1 MKFLQT
7 TERNSNKQPNK
18 RLIFEKKSKFDTAF
32 EGKAIKNLYLCR
44 QTNQINRNLAYR
56 EMKPLIVTFPLSL
69 MFFFSCGSGH
79 LDIRVTAE
87 NAYEGVNKYC
97 HDVYD
102 WSAAK
107 DNPSVMNVEMGAESD
122 SAYEVVFRS
131 YTGATVHF
139 YVDKKTGNTRIVE
152 KVPVLNI
159 ENETGTIDLLDY
171 LVKRETRKRVNSN
184 SSNR

>member
-1 MKFLQT
+1 MEEK
-7 TERNSNKQPNK
+7 
-18 RLIFEKKSKFDTAF
+18 EKK
-32 EGKAIKNLYLCR
+32 L
-44 QTNQINRNLAYR
+44 NQNLANR
-56 EMKPLIVTFPLSL
+56 EMKPLIVTYPLSL

-79 LDIRVTAE
+79 PDKRVTAE
-87 NAYEGVNKYC
+87 NAFEGVNKYC

-102 WSAAK
+102 WSAANE
-107 DNPSVMNVEMGAESD
+107 NPSIMNVEMGAESD

-171 LVKRETRKRVNSN
+171 LEKKEKLESK
-184 SSNR
+184 

>member
-1 MKFLQT
+1 
-7 TERNSNKQPNK
+7 
-18 RLIFEKKSKFDTAF
+18 
-32 EGKAIKNLYLCR
+32 
-44 QTNQINRNLAYR
+44 
-56 EMKPLIVTFPLSL
+56 MKPLIVTFPLSL

-79 LDIRVTAE
+79 PD
-87 NAYEGVNKYC
+87 KYC

-102 WSAAK
+102 WSAANE
-107 DNPSVMNVEMGAESD
+107 NPSIMNVEMGAESD

-171 LVKRETRKRVNSN
+171 LEKKEKLESK
-184 SSNR
+184 